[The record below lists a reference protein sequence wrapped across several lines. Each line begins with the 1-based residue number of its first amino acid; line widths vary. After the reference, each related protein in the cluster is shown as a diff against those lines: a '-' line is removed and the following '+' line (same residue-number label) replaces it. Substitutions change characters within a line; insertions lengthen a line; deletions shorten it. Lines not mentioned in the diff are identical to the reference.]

1 MKKFVS
7 AEKVAKRIRSIRGKR
22 SQEEFEAI
30 TGIDQGRISRYERG
44 TVPNPENL
52 VKIARAGN
60 VSVDWLL
67 TGKLSLRTDRGSS
80 TNPVPEKSAA
90 PIAANQ

>member
-1 MKKFVS
+1 MKLVS
-7 AEKVAKRIRSIRGKR
+7 PKKVSKRIRSLRGSR
-22 SQEEFEAI
+22 SQDQAEKVWR
-30 TGIDQGRISRYERG
+30 IDRVYISRYEHG
-44 TVPNPENL
+44 TIPAPENL
-52 VKIARAGN
+52 VKIARAEN

-67 TGKLSLRTDRGSS
+67 TGKNSLCTDRGSS